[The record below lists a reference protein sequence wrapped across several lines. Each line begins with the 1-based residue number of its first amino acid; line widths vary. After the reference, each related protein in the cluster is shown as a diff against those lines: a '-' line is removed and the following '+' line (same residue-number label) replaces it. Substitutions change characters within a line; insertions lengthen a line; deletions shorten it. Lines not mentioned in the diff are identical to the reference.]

1 MKKFRIE
8 AEVKLAGTRQTVIE
22 WLEDAH
28 LTDGLD
34 PHAFAL
40 TYAPTGVSKLLDLGY
55 TESEVAEARFT
66 MQPARIQMAPFA
78 GAPPA
83 F

>member
-8 AEVKLAGTRQTVIE
+8 AEIRLRSNGQTMVE

-34 PHAFAL
+34 PSAFVLQYTPA
-40 TYAPTGVSKLLDLGY
+40 GVRKLLDLGY
-55 TESEVAEARFT
+55 TETEVAEARFV
-66 MQPARIQMAPFA
+66 MQPTRLILS
-78 GAPPA
+78 
-83 F
+83 

>member
-8 AEVKLAGTRQTVIE
+8 AEVRLAPSGQIIVE

-34 PHAFAL
+34 PDAFAL
-40 TYAPTGVSKLLDLGY
+40 HYAPTGVEKLLGLGY
-55 TESEVAEARFT
+55 SEGEVAQARFI
-66 MQPARIQMAPFA
+66 MQPARLQLT
-78 GAPPA
+78 
-83 F
+83 

>member
-8 AEVKLAGTRQTVIE
+8 AEVTLASNGRKIVE

-34 PHAFAL
+34 PAAFAL
-40 TYAPTGVSKLLDLGY
+40 SYAPSGVEKLLDLGY
-55 TESEVAEARFT
+55 TEREVAGARFV
-66 MQPARIQMAPFA
+66 MQPTRLQLV
-78 GAPPA
+78 
-83 F
+83 